1 MGILQVVLVL
11 GVGKTVGGSSG
22 YVTLVAQWVVSDKL
36 KQKFQYLAN
45 AREGFVRNWWMV
57 GRIRQHL
64 TSSITPIIVHFNEF
78 CCYIQVV
85 YNVGIIIGA
94 LFSSMSS
101 LTTGMAS
108 EVPVVGALVGGF
120 LLLFGARFSSGCTR

>member
-1 MGILQVVLVL
+1 MGTLQVVLVL
-11 GVGKTVGGSSG
+11 GMGKTVGGSSG

-64 TSSITPIIVHFNEF
+64 TSSITLMIAYFIEF
-78 CCYIQVV
+78 CCYSGGVQCRHHHR
-85 YNVGIIIGA
+85 
-94 LFSSMSS
+94 SSVFIHVIPDHRPG
-101 LTTGMAS
+101 L
-108 EVPVVGALVGGF
+108 
-120 LLLFGARFSSGCTR
+120 